1 MPFNYFQLNG
11 SQWEEVAEMLERR
24 FRRPQPGQTEP
35 APEFPEAEIDDAER
49 RAAMTRERLRRA
61 GVR

>member
-1 MPFNYFQLNG
+1 MPFSYFQFNG
-11 SQWEEVAEMLERR
+11 SQWDEAAELLERR
-24 FRRPQPGQTEP
+24 LRRNQPGQPERE
-35 APEFPEAEIDDAER
+35 PEFPEAEIDDAER